1 MIKIASYN
9 SFQWDKGNIDKSYE
23 KHGITPNE
31 SEEAFLDEK
40 AIVLKDA
47 KHSTK
52 EKRYSLIGK
61 TTADKLL
68 FVVFTLRGEKIRIIS
83 ARKANKKER
92 SSYGKKI

>member
-1 MIKIASYN
+1 MISLSKYKG
-9 SFQWDKGNIDKSYE
+9 FKWDKWNIDKSYK

-40 AIVLKDA
+40 AIILRNI
-47 KHSTK
+47 KHSNK

-61 TTADKLL
+61 ITSNKLL
-68 FVVFTLRGEKIRIIS
+68 FIVFTLRENNIRIIS

-92 SSYGKKI
+92 SNYAKKT